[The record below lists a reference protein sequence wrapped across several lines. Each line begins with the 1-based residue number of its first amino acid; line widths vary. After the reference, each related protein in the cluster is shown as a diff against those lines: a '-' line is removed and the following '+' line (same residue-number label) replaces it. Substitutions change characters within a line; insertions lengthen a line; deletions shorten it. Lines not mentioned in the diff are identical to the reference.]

1 MIKKS
6 VFFIFLFFAVSFLNK
21 ANAQFNVIKVHHVNN
36 VNPQIVNPIKSNY
49 NSFGMS
55 YERNVSDHFTIE
67 LMGLYA
73 RALLFK
79 NDKEINYVK
88 TTGYSFDLK
97 FKYYFQTNTEMMTY
111 APYGW
116 YVAPTVGIMSTK
128 GKESITGIRPAT
140 DVETGETFDEVY
152 VKDYNNHSISY
163 WSTGLLVG
171 YQFILEEFEQGLVF
185 DIGLGANYINTKGV
199 GWGSDE
205 DKPVLD
211 ENGKPKTLKDGTIEM
226 DTRHKLNSILPKIQI
241 GIGFAF

>member
-36 VNPQIVNPIKSNY
+36 VNPQILNPIKSNY

-73 RALLFK
+73 RALLFQ
-79 NDKEINYVK
+79 NDREIDYVK

-116 YVAPTVGIMSTK
+116 YVSPIIGYASTK
-128 GKESITGIRPAT
+128 GDKTILGPPV
-140 DVETGETFDEVY
+140 DKPDGEGGTYSEPSNSGA
-152 VKDYNNHSISY
+152 KPHSISY
-163 WSTGLLVG
+163 WSTGALIG

-185 DIGLGANYINTKGV
+185 DVALGFNYINTKGT
-199 GWGSDE
+199 GYGSDE
-205 DKPVLD
+205 DTVLPNGEID
-211 ENGKPKTLKDGTIEM
+211 E
-226 DTRHKLNSILPKIQI
+226 RHKMYSFIPKIQV
-241 GIGFAF
+241 GFGFAF